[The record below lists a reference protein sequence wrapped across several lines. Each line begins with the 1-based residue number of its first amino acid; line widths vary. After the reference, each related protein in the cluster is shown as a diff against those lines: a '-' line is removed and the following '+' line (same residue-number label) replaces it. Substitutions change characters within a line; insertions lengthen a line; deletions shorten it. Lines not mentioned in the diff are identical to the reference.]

1 MRKTALF
8 LFLTSFF
15 TIQAANACVNEC
27 PVPAKPAA
35 KKAVKKAVK
44 THTPSG
50 VVVNGIRYVSY
61 DKDTVYTI
69 PTAPGIVSEII
80 FDEDESVEYHRFG
93 FGAAWDSEVTAG
105 GNILVFRS
113 KDPQPET
120 NLLVHTDKRD
130 YVILLVQGNANWT
143 KNPKNSRAT
152 FSTRFKYFDYDN
164 ASGFKSVVTGN
175 GVREFRYYD
184 YDYRATEN
192 AQEITPIQMYD
203 DGVLTYIKFK
213 DGAPRGTIYRLD
225 KKKKPHLINSNTD
238 KFGKTVIHGIYT
250 HYIIRMDE
258 EAVEIRR
265 NSDKG
270 IRENR
275 RKTTDFNSRR
285 EVNPKAGKTPKQA
298 QGGFYSANSGFSGTN
313 SDNSGNLNYH
323 PQTAAANAN
332 DQALIDAQAEYEAIS
347 NE

>member
-27 PVPAKPAA
+27 PAKP
-35 KKAVKKAVK
+35 VKKSVKKTVK

-105 GNILVFRS
+105 GNILVFKS
-113 KDPQPET
+113 KDAQPET

-213 DGAPRGTIYRLD
+213 DGTPRGTIYRLD

-250 HYIIRMDE
+250 HYIIRIDE

-275 RKTTDFNSRR
+275 RKTTDFGTRR

-298 QGGFYSANSGFSGTN
+298 QGGFSSTQGDY
-313 SDNSGNLNYH
+313 SGNLNYH
-323 PQTAAANAN
+323 PQNAAANAN
-332 DQALIDAQAEYEAIS
+332 DQALLDAQAEYEAIS

>member
-1 MRKTALF
+1 MKKTALT

-15 TIQAANACVNEC
+15 TITAANAGVDEIA
-27 PVPAKPAA
+27 PKPT
-35 KKAVKKAVK
+35 KKAVK
-44 THTPSG
+44 TVKTHKPSG
-50 VVVNGIRYVSY
+50 TVVNGIRYVSY
-61 DKDTVYTI
+61 DKDSTYTI

-93 FGAAWDSEVTAG
+93 FGSAWDSEVTAG
-105 GNILVFRS
+105 GNILVFKS
-113 KDPQPET
+113 KDPSPET

-130 YVILLVQGNANWT
+130 YVILLVQGNADWKKHPN
-143 KNPKNSRAT
+143 NARAAY
-152 FSTRFKYFDYDN
+152 STRFKYFDDGN
-164 ASGFKSVVTGN
+164 NNGFKTVITGN
-175 GVREFRYYD
+175 GVRDFRYYD
-184 YDYRATEN
+184 YDYRRTDN
-192 AQEITPIQMYD
+192 AQDLTPIQMYD

-213 DGAPRGTIYRLD
+213 DGTPRGTIYRLD
-225 KKKKPHLINSNTD
+225 KKKKPHLINTNTD
-238 KFGKTVIHGIYT
+238 KFGKTVIHGVYQ
-250 HYIIRMDE
+250 HLIIRLDE

-275 RKTTDFNSRR
+275 RKTTDFGTRR

-298 QGGFYSANSGFSGTN
+298 QGGFSSANSGY
-313 SDNSGNLNYH
+313 SGNLNNH

-332 DQALIDAQAEYEAIS
+332 DQALLDAQAEYEAIS

>member
-1 MRKTALF
+1 MKKTVLT
-8 LFLTSFF
+8 LLLTSFF
-15 TIQAANACVNEC
+15 TIHAANAACENEC
-27 PVPAKPAA
+27 PTLAKPA
-35 KKAVKKAVK
+35 KKAVKKTAK
-44 THTPSG
+44 RYTPSG
-50 VVVNGIRYVSY
+50 TVVNGIRYVSY
-61 DKDTVYTI
+61 DKDKTYTI

-80 FDEDESVEYHRFG
+80 FEDGESVEYHRFG
-93 FGAAWDSEVTAG
+93 FGDAWVSEVTAG

-113 KDPQPET
+113 KTSQPET

-130 YVILLVQGNANWT
+130 YVILLVEGNTNWT
-143 KNPKNSRAT
+143 KNPNNARAT
-152 FSTRFKYFDYDN
+152 YSTRFKYFDDGSDMF
-164 ASGFKSVVTGN
+164 SGSPDAI
-175 GVREFRYYD
+175 RDFRFYD
-184 YDYRATEN
+184 YDYRRTDN
-192 AQEITPIQMYD
+192 AEEITPTQIYD

-275 RKTTDFNSRR
+275 RKTTDNISRR
-285 EVNPKAGKTPKQA
+285 EVNPKKQFKTTGNIGSSDTA
-298 QGGFYSANSGFSGTN
+298 VSGS
-313 SDNSGNLNYH
+313 LNTQSH

-332 DQALIDAQAEYEAIS
+332 DQALLDAQAEYEAIS

>member
-1 MRKTALF
+1 MKKTALT
-8 LFLTSFF
+8 LLLTSFF
-15 TIQAANACVNEC
+15 ALNAQANTCVQEC
-27 PVPAKPAA
+27 KATEAPAKPA
-35 KKAVKKAVK
+35 KKAVKKTAK
-44 THTPSG
+44 THKPSG

-61 DKDTVYTI
+61 NKDSTYTI

-80 FDEDESVEYHRFG
+80 FEDGESVEYHRFG
-93 FGAAWDSEVTAG
+93 FGNAWDSEVTAG
-105 GNILVFRS
+105 GNILVFKS
-113 KDPQPET
+113 KDTQPET

-143 KNPKNSRAT
+143 KHPNNAKAT
-152 FSTRFKYFDYDN
+152 YSTRFKYFDDGTDMFSGSLN
-164 ASGFKSVVTGN
+164 AN

-192 AQEITPIQMYD
+192 AQEITPKEMYD

-213 DGAPRGTIYRLD
+213 DGTPRGTIYRLD
-225 KKKKPHLINSNTD
+225 KKKKPHLINTNTD
-238 KFGKTVIHGIYT
+238 KFGKTVIHGVYQ
-250 HYIIRMDE
+250 HLIIRLDE

-275 RKTTDFNSRR
+275 RKTTDNISRR
-285 EVNPKAGKTPKQA
+285 EVNPKASKTPKQA
-298 QGGFYSANSGFSGTN
+298 QGNVFS
-313 SDNSGNLNYH
+313 SGNLNNH

-332 DQALIDAQAEYEAIS
+332 DQALLDAQAEYEAIS

>member
-1 MRKTALF
+1 MKKLAL
-8 LFLTSFF
+8 LLLTSFF
-15 TIQAANACVNEC
+15 ALNAQANTCVQEC
-27 PVPAKPAA
+27 KATEAPAKPA
-35 KKAVKKAVK
+35 KKAVKKTVK
-44 THTPSG
+44 THKPSG

-61 DKDTVYTI
+61 DKDKTYTI

-80 FDEDESVEYHRFG
+80 FEDGESVEYHRFG
-93 FGAAWDSEVTAG
+93 FGNAWDSEVTAG
-105 GNILVFRS
+105 GNILVFKS
-113 KDPQPET
+113 KDTQPET

-143 KNPKNSRAT
+143 KHPNNAKAT
-152 FSTRFKYFDYDN
+152 YSTRFKYFDDGTDMFSGSLN
-164 ASGFKSVVTGN
+164 AN

-184 YDYRATEN
+184 YDYRATDN
-192 AQEITPIQMYD
+192 AQEITPKEMYD

-213 DGAPRGTIYRLD
+213 DGTPRGTIYRLD
-225 KKKKPHLINSNTD
+225 KKKKPHLINTNTD
-238 KFGKTVIHGIYT
+238 KFGKTVIHGVYQ
-250 HYIIRMDE
+250 HLIIRLDE

-275 RKTTDFNSRR
+275 RKTTDNISRR
-285 EVNPKAGKTPKQA
+285 EVNPKKQFKTTGNMGSSDTA
-298 QGGFYSANSGFSGTN
+298 VSGS
-313 SDNSGNLNYH
+313 LNTH

-332 DQALIDAQAEYEAIS
+332 DQALLDAQAEYEAIS